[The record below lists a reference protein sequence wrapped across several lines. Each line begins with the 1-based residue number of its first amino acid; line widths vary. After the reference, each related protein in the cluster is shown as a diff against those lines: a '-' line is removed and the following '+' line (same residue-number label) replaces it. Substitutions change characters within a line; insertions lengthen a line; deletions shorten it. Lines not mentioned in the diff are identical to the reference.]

1 MAVGKG
7 SMDRASRAVKKA
19 EPKMEEEKK
28 TVKKTAVKEETEE
41 KKTVKKSSSKKV
53 SAKKDTSAIKET
65 AKDKEEV
72 KATVIASTD
81 QQVLDLVV
89 KTQEEKEE
97 KKTGATNTICG
108 IGDDMPVY
116 FL

>member
-19 EPKMEEEKK
+19 EPTAAEGKSSEEKK
-28 TVKKTAVKEETEE
+28 TTAKKTAD
-41 KKTVKKSSSKKV
+41 KKSSPKKI
-53 SAKKDTSAIKET
+53 SSKKDTT

-72 KATVIASTD
+72 KTTVIAATD
-81 QQVLDLVV
+81 QQVLDLVT
-89 KTQEEKEE
+89 KIQEEKEE
-97 KKTGATNTICG
+97 KKTGVSNTICG
-108 IGDDMPVY
+108 IGEEMPVY